1 MLAWGDFRPCALSQD
16 ALLFV
21 RFDYVYPLVG
31 VEVEDGLPST
41 ERTLQGP
48 GGCRAFVG
56 RYLACGVFGMPLL
69 GYGFIPPGRCMYLLH
84 LTGPELPT

>member
-1 MLAWGDFRPCALSQD
+1 MLAWGGPRPGALSQD

-21 RFDYVYPLVG
+21 RLDYVYPLVG
-31 VEVEDGLPST
+31 VEVEVGLPST

-56 RYLACGVFGMPLL
+56 RDLACGVFGMPLL
-69 GYGFIPPGRCMYLLH
+69 GYEFIPPGRCMYH
-84 LTGPELPT
+84 CT

>member
-1 MLAWGDFRPCALSQD
+1 MLAWGGPRPDTLSQD

-21 RFDYVYPLVG
+21 RFDYAYPLVG
-31 VEVEDGLPST
+31 VEVEVGLPST

-56 RYLACGVFGMPLL
+56 HDLACGVFGMPLL
-69 GYGFIPPGRCMYLLH
+69 GYDLYLQEGACNYC
-84 LTGPELPT
+84 T

>member
-1 MLAWGDFRPCALSQD
+1 MLAWGGPRPGALSQD

-21 RFDYVYPLVG
+21 RLDYVYPLVG

-56 RYLACGVFGMPLL
+56 RDLACGVFGMPLL
-69 GYGFIPPGRCMYLLH
+69 GYEFIPPGRYMYH
-84 LTGPELPT
+84 CT